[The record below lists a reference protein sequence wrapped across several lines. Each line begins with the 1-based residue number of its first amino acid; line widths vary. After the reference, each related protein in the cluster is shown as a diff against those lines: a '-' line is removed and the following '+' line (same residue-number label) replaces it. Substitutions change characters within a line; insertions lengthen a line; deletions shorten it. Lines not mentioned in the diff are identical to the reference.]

1 MTSHPCRAFLTVM
14 ALCAGV
20 TGQTCMDSN
29 IAFAQSG
36 PAAARSPVPNKDA
49 SETSSA
55 RLKEIFGNELTAAVS
70 PKSKSALAKQFV
82 TQADATE
89 NAADR
94 WVLLSEALR
103 LATDAG
109 DAVTAI
115 PLIDRI
121 PAEYE
126 VEGRASRLEALSRLV
141 PKVAQAESTDLARR
155 CLDLARD
162 IEGSVAKDLAPRAV
176 SVATA
181 AARKSKNADLVAE
194 ATRLAAKQKDRQK
207 IDKELQSIRA
217 KLNVA
222 PDDPELRL
230 EAGQFLCF
238 RAGQWKEGLLLLE
251 KGSDPQLAAIAR
263 IELAS
268 ETSSAD
274 HVRLGDAWWEWAETQ
289 KSAVKVAAQMAAARH
304 YSSALPE
311 TDGLEKARLEK
322 RLNTSASASGGT
334 GEAAPLALL
343 PEIDV
348 VGAQNGMSKNGTF
361 NGKPFTCRGKK
372 YPTAVLTHPSDKG
385 TAKISFRVPAGV
397 RRLRGTAGIFSLDG
411 TPPAQQPGSPIVM
424 SIVADGEVL
433 WTSPQFTAR
442 EQSVAFDV
450 DIAGCVRL
458 ELHTT
463 SVGAANTSW
472 GAWLDPVLVK

>member
-1 MTSHPCRAFLTVM
+1 MSLCMVVAWLNFVSSCM
-14 ALCAGV
+14 AV
-20 TGQTCMDSN
+20 
-29 IAFAQSG
+29 AQSSST
-36 PAAARSPVPNKDA
+36 PTRSPVPSKEA
-49 SETSSA
+49 SESSYTKV
-55 RLKEIFGNELTAAVS
+55 KEIYGSELAAATS
-70 PKSKSALAKQFV
+70 PKSKSALARQFAG
-82 TQADATE
+82 QADATDDT
-89 NAADR
+89 ADR

-109 DAVTAI
+109 DAATAI

-121 PAEYE
+121 PAEYA
-126 VEGRASRLEALSRLV
+126 VEARASRLEALSRLV
-141 PKVAQAESTDLARR
+141 AKVVPAETADVARR
-155 CLDLARD
+155 CLDIAREISASDARD
-162 IEGSVAKDLAPRAV
+162 LATRAD
-176 SVATA
+176 SLATA
-181 AARKSKNADLVAE
+181 AAKKSRNADLVAE
-194 ATRLAAKQKDRQK
+194 ALRLSAKHKERQK
-207 IDKELQSIRA
+207 IDKELQSILT
-217 KLNVA
+217 KLNAA

-230 EAGQFLCF
+230 EAGQLLFF
-238 RAGQWKEGLLLLE
+238 RAGRWKEGLPLLE

-263 IELAS
+263 LELAAQPSS
-268 ETSSAD
+268 ED
-274 HVRLGDAWWEWAETQ
+274 HVRLGDAWWEWAEPQ
-289 KSAVKVAAQMAAARH
+289 KSAVKVAAQMAAVRH

-322 RLNTSASASGGT
+322 RLNTAAATSGGT

-372 YPTAVLTHPSDKG
+372 YPTAVFTHPSDKG

-433 WTSPQFTAR
+433 WTSPQLTAR

>member
-194 ATRLAAKQKDRQK
+194 ATRMAAKQKDRQK

-222 PDDPELRL
+222 PDDPEVRL

-274 HVRLGDAWWEWAETQ
+274 HVRLGDAITRRRCRKQMGSKKPGSRNGSTRQLQRA
-289 KSAVKVAAQMAAARH
+289 AAQ
-304 YSSALPE
+304 
-311 TDGLEKARLEK
+311 
-322 RLNTSASASGGT
+322 
-334 GEAAPLALL
+334 
-343 PEIDV
+343 
-348 VGAQNGMSKNGTF
+348 
-361 NGKPFTCRGKK
+361 GKPRRWHCCPRSMSSEHRTACRK
-372 YPTAVLTHPSDKG
+372 TAPS
-385 TAKISFRVPAGV
+385 TESRSPVEARS
-397 RRLRGTAGIFSLDG
+397 
-411 TPPAQQPGSPIVM
+411 TPP
-424 SIVADGEVL
+424 
-433 WTSPQFTAR
+433 R
-442 EQSVAFDV
+442 
-450 DIAGCVRL
+450 C
-458 ELHTT
+458 
-463 SVGAANTSW
+463 
-472 GAWLDPVLVK
+472 